1 MFNNY
6 LTKCVLYVTQN
17 NFQDNINNYNN
28 MQKMLFKI
36 EDIIFQKMRKKTYLS
51 TSVFTIVT
59 EKYNTEVNKIIQG

>member
-1 MFNNY
+1 
-6 LTKCVLYVTQN
+6 
-17 NFQDNINNYNN
+17 
-28 MQKMLFKI
+28 MLFKI

>member
-6 LTKCVLYVTQN
+6 LTKCVFYVTQN

-36 EDIIFQKMRKKTYLS
+36 EDIIFQKMKKKT
-51 TSVFTIVT
+51 
-59 EKYNTEVNKIIQG
+59 